1 MEETESRKAWILR
14 VSPQKYR
21 DICLDRNILAVGWS
35 AARNL
40 NQIHDWDEFKQ
51 HIRENHQEIYES
63 NRALGNAAGSVW
75 RFVHAINEGDIVIVP
90 SDNGFYMAQVESE
103 IQWSEADFDDD
114 FSWQRRVSWLKKEP
128 IPRSQADNYLRRR
141 LKARQTCV
149 DASDLLSEIE
159 DARKRGSS
167 LSLVNEIR
175 EATLE
180 TVMHKIDHA
189 LDNKGLEHLVCALV
203 QASGVHAEVLP
214 NRQEEEGDVDVLANL
229 QVPIPETVMGG
240 QTEIRIG
247 YQVKHHDGATGVE
260 GLDQIVTALDGGK
273 IDYGFL
279 VTSAEDFDEEVKG
292 RILTPLDS
300 KPETHSSAAS
310 TAPAEIYQKIGLINR
325 KLLAEWLLNVG
336 LENTDIAKI
345 RM

>member
-1 MEETESRKAWILR
+1 MEETESKKAWILR

-21 DICLDRNILAVGWS
+21 DICLDRNMIAVGWS

-90 SDNGFYMAQVESE
+90 SDNGFYMAQVESG
-103 IQWSEADFDDD
+103 IQWSEADFHED
-114 FSWQRRVSWLKKEP
+114 FCWQRRVRWLRKEP

-141 LKARQTCV
+141 MKARQTCV
-149 DASDLLSEIE
+149 DATDLLSEIE

-180 TVMHKIDHA
+180 TVMNKIDHV

-247 YQVKHHDGATGVE
+247 YQVKHHDVATGME
-260 GLDQIVTALDGGK
+260 GLDQLVTALDGGK

-279 VTSAEDFDEEVKG
+279 VTSAEDFDEKVK
-292 RILTPLDS
+292 RCITTTADSQSETPS
-300 KPETHSSAAS
+300 IAAS
-310 TAPAEIYQKIGLINR
+310 TPPLSG
-325 KLLAEWLLNVG
+325 
-336 LENTDIAKI
+336 
-345 RM
+345 